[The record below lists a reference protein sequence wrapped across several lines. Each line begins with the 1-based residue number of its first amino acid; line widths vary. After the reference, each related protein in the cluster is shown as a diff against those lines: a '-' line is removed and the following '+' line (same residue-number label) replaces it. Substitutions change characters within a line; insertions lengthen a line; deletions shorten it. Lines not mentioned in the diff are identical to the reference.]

1 MSQKH
6 ITIVGAGLV
15 GSLLSIYL
23 AKRGHTVHVFE
34 RRPDMRSAHIPAGR
48 SINLAMSE
56 RGWRG
61 LERAGIIEE
70 IRKIAIP
77 MTGRMMHDVQ
87 GNLAY
92 QPYGD
97 GDQAINSVSRRDLNI
112 TLMNCAERFPDVHF
126 HFDERA
132 LDIALDKPAVEFVH
146 NVSGVHTTVESD
158 VVIGSDGAFSAIR
171 EKIMKATRCNY
182 SQDYLEHGYKELSIP
197 PGPNGSFQMEK
208 NALHIWARK
217 SFMLI
222 ALPNTDGTFT
232 CTLFYPYHGQ
242 DSFENIKTEQDVVDL
257 FTREFPDALALMP
270 TLVHD
275 FFANPTGSLATMR
288 TFPWVWQDKVALI
301 GDAAHAIVPFYGQGM
316 NCGFEDCVTFA
327 ESIDAH
333 PNDWTKAFDAYQ
345 RDRKPNA
352 DAIAQLAIN
361 NFTEMRDKVAD
372 ARFLLRKKIESM
384 MHKEFPDR
392 YVPQYTLVSFSPDV
406 SYAEAYERGFV
417 NDALL
422 ERIMDR
428 PDIES
433 TWNTPEVKSLI
444 ADLLQAQ

>member
-1 MSQKH
+1 MSQKN

-23 AKRGHTVHVFE
+23 AKRGHTVHVYE
-34 RRPDMRSAHIPAGR
+34 RRPDMRSARIPAGR
-48 SINLAMSE
+48 SINLAMSD

-61 LERAGIIEE
+61 LERAGIIDE
-70 IRKIAIP
+70 IKKIAIP
-77 MTGRMMHDVQ
+77 MTGRMMHDVG
-87 GNLAY
+87 GNLTY

-112 TLMNCAERFPDVHF
+112 TLMNCAENMDNVHL

-132 LDIALDKPAVEFVH
+132 VDVALDKPSVEFVH
-146 NVSGVHTTVESD
+146 NVTGIHTTVESD

-171 EKIMKATRCNY
+171 EKIMKTDRCNY
-182 SQDYLEHGYKELSIP
+182 SQEYLEHGYKELSIP

-232 CTLFYPYHGQ
+232 CTLFYPYHGEN
-242 DSFENIKTEQDVVDL
+242 SFENIKTENDVINL

-275 FFANPTGSLATMR
+275 FFTNPTGSLATMR
-288 TFPWVWQDKVALI
+288 TFPWVWRDKVALI

-327 ESIDAH
+327 ECLDRH
-333 PNDWTKAFDAYQ
+333 PNDWTAALDEYQ
-345 RDRKPNA
+345 RTRKPNA
-352 DAIAQLAIN
+352 DAIAQLATN
-361 NFTEMRDKVAD
+361 NFVEMRDKVAD

-384 MHKEFPDR
+384 MHKEFPAQ

-406 SYAEAYERGFV
+406 PYADAYNRGFT

-422 ERIMDR
+422 ERIMDL
-428 PDIES
+428 PDIEN
-433 TWNTPEVKSLI
+433 TWNTPQVKNFI
-444 ADLLQAQ
+444 ADLLTAS